1 VLPISA
7 TMQISLNVLQLLQH
21 KIWYLQHGK
30 ILLRGTMRYSFPE
43 EQFFEDST
51 RSLALVLNG
60 IEVMYISNM
69 LDNMNNV
76 ERSERELITR
86 IR

>member
-1 VLPISA
+1 
-7 TMQISLNVLQLLQH
+7 
-21 KIWYLQHGK
+21 
-30 ILLRGTMRYSFPE
+30 MRYSFPE

-69 LDNMNNV
+69 LDIMNNV